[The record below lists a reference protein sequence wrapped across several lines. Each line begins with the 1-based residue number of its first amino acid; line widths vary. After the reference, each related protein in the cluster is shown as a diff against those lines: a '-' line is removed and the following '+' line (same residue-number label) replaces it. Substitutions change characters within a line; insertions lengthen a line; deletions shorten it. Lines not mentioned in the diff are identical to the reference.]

1 MVTLESKTKD
11 MAEILK
17 MLEPKLEVKTEDG
30 YEGVRYQNVFG
41 TYSHGPVLPK
51 NPAFCDHLLTTAL
64 QKRYPNLE
72 LQPLDDAA
80 ELAAH
85 NTMRDR
91 LLKK

>member
-1 MVTLESKTKD
+1 M
-11 MAEILK
+11 
-17 MLEPKLEVKTEDG
+17 
-30 YEGVRYQNVFG
+30 
-41 TYSHGPVLPK
+41 
-51 NPAFCDHLLTTAL
+51 
-64 QKRYPNLE
+64 YPNLE

>member
-1 MVTLESKTKD
+1 MSPLGKVL
-11 MAEILK
+11 
-17 MLEPKLEVKTEDG
+17 VGGGNNGEDG
-30 YEGVRYQNVFG
+30 FEGVRYHNVFG

-64 QKRYPNLE
+64 QQRYPELE